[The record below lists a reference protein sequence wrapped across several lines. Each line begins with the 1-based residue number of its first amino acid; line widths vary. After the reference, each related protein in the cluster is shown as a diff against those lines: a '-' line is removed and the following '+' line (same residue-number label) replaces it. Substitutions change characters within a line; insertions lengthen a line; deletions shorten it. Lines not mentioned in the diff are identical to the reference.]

1 VNDILASFFASKL
14 FHLYYR
20 NKRAISICSFWDD
33 FACFA
38 GDYERQRKDGENRF
52 LNIEENNYQKR
63 KGISFSGGSMA
74 F

>member
-1 VNDILASFFASKL
+1 MIYWQVFLPQNCF
-14 FHLYYR
+14 
-20 NKRAISICSFWDD
+20 ISIIAINAPFLFALFWDD